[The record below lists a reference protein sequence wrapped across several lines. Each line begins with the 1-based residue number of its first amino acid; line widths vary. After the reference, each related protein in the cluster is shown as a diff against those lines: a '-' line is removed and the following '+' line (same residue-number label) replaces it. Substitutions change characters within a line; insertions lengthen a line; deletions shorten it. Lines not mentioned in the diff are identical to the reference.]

1 MKICFGC
8 FEQYDDSFDICPH
21 CGYAEGTEPELA
33 TYMRPG
39 AILKERYVIG
49 RALGHGGFSV
59 TYLAWDAL
67 LLHKVAIKEYLP
79 SEYATRRPGESRLTV
94 FTGKE
99 GEYFQFGKEKF
110 LDEAKRLSAFQDE
123 EGIVHVYDCFSANE
137 TAYLVMEYLD
147 GITLSEYLKKESAVS
162 PQGRIAPEKAIAMLT
177 PIMLSL
183 QRVHDSGMIHRDIAP
198 DNIMVLKDG
207 GVRLID
213 FGAARHAV
221 HDCGKSM
228 TVIIKDGYSPE
239 EQYNS
244 HGVQGPAA
252 DVYALSA
259 TLYQMMTGVT
269 PPGAIERGEY
279 LQQHKRDLLPPPS
292 KYNKAITKAQET
304 ALLNGMA
311 LHTQERTQSVAEL
324 YEELT
329 AQTPARR
336 VQETIR
342 KRGSFSWPLW
352 AKIAAG
358 VLTAAIAAGGVLL
371 YLNRGQKP
379 VVTKDGYVLSPNVV
393 NMQVV
398 DAVATAEKA
407 SLRLVVEGSD
417 YDAGVEQGR
426 ILSQD
431 PKSGTKL
438 EPSSD
443 LRATASLGKER
454 PAGTMGDTTSM
465 LKDAAED
472 YLTQMGI
479 SDKQIKWEYVSSSTE
494 MPGTIVDQSVTP
506 GSPLTS
512 DSKIT
517 LRVVEEPDEPVTPL
531 PEPPS
536 DGSDSDGS
544 VDIAVV
550 VPSADSYVMIRDYVG
565 QPFDTAKQD
574 LRTLSLYGVKCAL
587 RYHPSIPSGSII
599 QQSPASGE
607 QVLKGTGVYFVVS
620 LGPQKQLVPNVL
632 YKDQAEA
639 ERLLAQSGFGSA
651 AQGVTCSYVALGHV
665 AAQTP
670 LGGSEAAPGTKIG
683 LDISSDSTNQPSQSN
698 VTINQFKPLLDLQ
711 VGETFN
717 LADTLQYSGSA
728 GSIVWSSS
736 DPSSVFVDV
745 DGYVVAI
752 APGAATVTVV
762 VGGEAASCYVTVNDS
777 RPLEMV
783 GSVILEVGEEFPL
796 CQQLGD
802 IDASMVYWVSADP
815 RVASVLWNG
824 VVTGVAEGCTFVTA
838 LYAGQVKQ
846 CTVWVLDSD
855 SYIKVKRFD
864 QNTKQQDAEAAL
876 QAAGVQYAVKK
887 VHNSQ
892 VAAGC
897 VVDFQFNGY
906 SDSDYYYISG
916 TRTPDLC
923 ISSGGGTTQQPA
935 KEPAKEPAKQPEKEQ
950 PAGKA
955 SLSVVNRPSKTTYYI
970 GDKLNTTGLSVRYT
984 DTAGKT
990 QTITSGFT
998 TNADLSSAGSKQVTV
1013 TYQGVSTTFNVT
1025 VKKPSIVLKQ
1035 EKMQDGLHL
1044 SAITDPVG
1052 QRVTW
1057 SSSNPKVA
1065 YFDESGYLHAVS
1077 HGTTTITVLMSYNG
1091 VTYTDSTLLVLG
1103 DDIGQEDP
1111 VKPADYTFKIY
1122 CNLGDAYNY
1131 YGIESNIPGC
1141 NGSTVTW
1148 SVDPANADW
1157 FKDTT
1162 GAYVD
1167 SSIDCTVSASFV
1179 YNGKTYTGSIK
1190 QTAVKTAK
1198 YTFEIIFSRRILET
1212 HVAFFTIKSDIPGF
1226 WYDYADWSTT
1236 PSRYGFCSEGGA
1248 YSIDESGMKNG
1259 DTYTVTATYVYEGVT
1274 YTSSYTVTC
1283 TWAEEGNNGDTGG
1296 EDNIGGNDG
1305 NSNTTYGLVVR
1316 EISEENGYV
1325 TYGFET
1331 TIPGYTS
1338 KNMAWSIISDRGTA
1352 EAVVNGDQF
1361 IVDEC
1366 SMEYGENYTVQVQ
1379 CVYNGRTYIGKLITH
1394 AWHSRD
1400 DDDFNVIPLP

>member
-550 VPSADSYVMIRDYVG
+550 VPSADSYVTVRDYVG

-864 QNTKQQDAEAAL
+864 QNTTQHDAEAAL
-876 QAAGVQYAVKK
+876 QAAGVEYTVKQ
-887 VHNSQ
+887 VYNSPA
-892 VAAGC
+892 AAGC
-897 VVDFQFNGY
+897 VADFDFTGY

-916 TRTPDLC
+916 TRTPELS
-923 ISSGGGTTQQPA
+923 ISGGGAQQPA
-935 KEPAKEPAKQPEKEQ
+935 DTPKEPARDPEPDK

-955 SLSVVNRPSKTTYYI
+955 TLSITSRPNKTSYYI
-970 GDKLNTTGLSVRYT
+970 GDKLNTAGLTARYT
-984 DTAGKT
+984 DASGKA

-1013 TYQGVSTTFNVT
+1013 TYRDASSTFSISVKEPSVT
-1025 VKKPSIVLKQ
+1025 VTQ
-1035 EKMQDGLHL
+1035 EELNEGLRL
-1044 SAITDPVG
+1044 YATTDPAG
-1052 QRVTW
+1052 QDVTW
-1057 SSSNPKVA
+1057 SSSNPSVA
-1065 YFDESGYLHAVS
+1065 YFEGKTLHAAGS
-1077 HGTTTITVLMSYNG
+1077 GTAVISATMTYNG
-1091 VTYTDSTLLVLG
+1091 RKYSGSTTVVVG
-1103 DDIGQEDP
+1103 DRIDKEE
-1111 VKPADYTFKIY
+1111 PANYSFKIY
-1122 CNLGDAYNY
+1122 CNLNDLYNAYL
-1131 YGIESNIPGC
+1131 IDSNIPGF
-1141 NGSTVTW
+1141 NALNVTW
-1148 SVDPANADW
+1148 SVTPADADW
-1157 FKDTT
+1157 FTADG

-1167 SSIDCTVSASFV
+1167 S
-1179 YNGKTYTGSIK
+1179 
-1190 QTAVKTAK
+1190 
-1198 YTFEIIFSRRILET
+1198 
-1212 HVAFFTIKSDIPGF
+1212 TI
-1226 WYDYADWSTT
+1226 
-1236 PSRYGFCSEGGA
+1236 
-1248 YSIDESGMKNG
+1248 
-1259 DTYTVTATYVYEGVT
+1259 
-1274 YTSSYTVTC
+1274 TC
-1283 TWAEEGNNGDTGG
+1283 T
-1296 EDNIGGNDG
+1296 I
-1305 NSNTTYGLVVR
+1305 
-1316 EISEENGYV
+1316 
-1325 TYGFET
+1325 
-1331 TIPGYTS
+1331 
-1338 KNMAWSIISDRGTA
+1338 TA
-1352 EAVVNGDQF
+1352 
-1361 IVDEC
+1361 
-1366 SMEYGENYTVQVQ
+1366 SY
-1379 CVYNGRTYIGKLITH
+1379 VYNGRTYTDSMKQTAMRAEYTFGISL
-1394 AWHSRD
+1394 ASRD
-1400 DDDFNVIPLP
+1400 VAAGRASFTINTNIPGCTNSNVTWTVVSDRRGGSLWDGQYYTVDEFGMTNGESYVLNASYVYDGRTYTASCTVTCTWGSDNADGYSLSEDREDGWKDESAASGFRTAVPDCTSVAAPSEAGNMWRNRRCSRMYGGYPAPA

>member
-79 SEYATRRPGESRLTV
+79 SEYATRRPGESRLAV

-438 EPSSD
+438 EPSPRLVLARS
-443 LRATASLGKER
+443 G
-454 PAGTMGDTTSM
+454 
-465 LKDAAED
+465 
-472 YLTQMGI
+472 
-479 SDKQIKWEYVSSSTE
+479 
-494 MPGTIVDQSVTP
+494 
-506 GSPLTS
+506 
-512 DSKIT
+512 
-517 LRVVEEPDEPVTPL
+517 LRVLWE
-531 PEPPS
+531 
-536 DGSDSDGS
+536 
-544 VDIAVV
+544 
-550 VPSADSYVMIRDYVG
+550 IRR
-565 QPFDTAKQD
+565 P
-574 LRTLSLYGVKCAL
+574 
-587 RYHPSIPSGSII
+587 
-599 QQSPASGE
+599 
-607 QVLKGTGVYFVVS
+607 
-620 LGPQKQLVPNVL
+620 
-632 YKDQAEA
+632 
-639 ERLLAQSGFGSA
+639 
-651 AQGVTCSYVALGHV
+651 CSRML
-665 AAQTP
+665 
-670 LGGSEAAPGTKIG
+670 
-683 LDISSDSTNQPSQSN
+683 
-698 VTINQFKPLLDLQ
+698 
-711 VGETFN
+711 
-717 LADTLQYSGSA
+717 
-728 GSIVWSSS
+728 
-736 DPSSVFVDV
+736 
-745 DGYVVAI
+745 
-752 APGAATVTVV
+752 
-762 VGGEAASCYVTVNDS
+762 
-777 RPLEMV
+777 
-783 GSVILEVGEEFPL
+783 
-796 CQQLGD
+796 
-802 IDASMVYWVSADP
+802 
-815 RVASVLWNG
+815 
-824 VVTGVAEGCTFVTA
+824 
-838 LYAGQVKQ
+838 
-846 CTVWVLDSD
+846 
-855 SYIKVKRFD
+855 
-864 QNTKQQDAEAAL
+864 
-876 QAAGVQYAVKK
+876 
-887 VHNSQ
+887 
-892 VAAGC
+892 
-897 VVDFQFNGY
+897 
-906 SDSDYYYISG
+906 
-916 TRTPDLC
+916 
-923 ISSGGGTTQQPA
+923 
-935 KEPAKEPAKQPEKEQ
+935 
-950 PAGKA
+950 
-955 SLSVVNRPSKTTYYI
+955 
-970 GDKLNTTGLSVRYT
+970 
-984 DTAGKT
+984 
-990 QTITSGFT
+990 
-998 TNADLSSAGSKQVTV
+998 
-1013 TYQGVSTTFNVT
+1013 
-1025 VKKPSIVLKQ
+1025 
-1035 EKMQDGLHL
+1035 
-1044 SAITDPVG
+1044 
-1052 QRVTW
+1052 
-1057 SSSNPKVA
+1057 
-1065 YFDESGYLHAVS
+1065 
-1077 HGTTTITVLMSYNG
+1077 
-1091 VTYTDSTLLVLG
+1091 
-1103 DDIGQEDP
+1103 
-1111 VKPADYTFKIY
+1111 
-1122 CNLGDAYNY
+1122 
-1131 YGIESNIPGC
+1131 
-1141 NGSTVTW
+1141 
-1148 SVDPANADW
+1148 
-1157 FKDTT
+1157 
-1162 GAYVD
+1162 
-1167 SSIDCTVSASFV
+1167 
-1179 YNGKTYTGSIK
+1179 
-1190 QTAVKTAK
+1190 
-1198 YTFEIIFSRRILET
+1198 RRI
-1212 HVAFFTIKSDIPGF
+1212 I
-1226 WYDYADWSTT
+1226 
-1236 PSRYGFCSEGGA
+1236 
-1248 YSIDESGMKNG
+1248 
-1259 DTYTVTATYVYEGVT
+1259 
-1274 YTSSYTVTC
+1274 
-1283 TWAEEGNNGDTGG
+1283 
-1296 EDNIGGNDG
+1296 
-1305 NSNTTYGLVVR
+1305 
-1316 EISEENGYV
+1316 
-1325 TYGFET
+1325 
-1331 TIPGYTS
+1331 
-1338 KNMAWSIISDRGTA
+1338 
-1352 EAVVNGDQF
+1352 
-1361 IVDEC
+1361 
-1366 SMEYGENYTVQVQ
+1366 
-1379 CVYNGRTYIGKLITH
+1379 
-1394 AWHSRD
+1394 
-1400 DDDFNVIPLP
+1400 

>member
-39 AILKERYVIG
+39 AILNERYVIG

-79 SEYATRRPGESRLTV
+79 SEYATRRPGESRLTI
-94 FTGKE
+94 FSGKE

-110 LDEAKRLSAFQDE
+110 LDEAKRLSAFQNED
-123 EGIVHVYDCFSANE
+123 GIVHVYDCFSANE

-147 GITLSEYLKKESAVS
+147 GITLSEYLKKEAAVS
-162 PQGRIAPEKAIAMLT
+162 PQGRIAPEEAISMLT
-177 PIMLSL
+177 PVMLSL

-198 DNIMVLKDG
+198 DNIMLLKDG

-244 HGVQGPAA
+244 HSVQGPAA

-259 TLYQMMTGVT
+259 TLYQMITGIT

-279 LQQHKRDLLPPPS
+279 LQKHKRDMLPPPS
-292 KYNKAITKAQET
+292 KFNKAVTKTQDT
-304 ALLNGMA
+304 AILNGMA
-311 LHTQERTQSVAEL
+311 LHTQDRTQSVAEL

-329 AQTPARR
+329 AQTPVRR

-342 KRGSFSWPLW
+342 KRSSFSWPLW
-352 AKIAAG
+352 AKITAG
-358 VLTAAIAAGGVLL
+358 VLAAAIAAGGVLL
-371 YLNRGQKP
+371 YLNRKP
-379 VVTKDGYVLSPNVV
+379 KTDTAAEDGSYVLSPNVV

-398 DAVATAEKA
+398 NAVTAAEDA
-407 SLRLVVEGSD
+407 SLHLVVEGSD

-426 ILSQD
+426 ILTQNPD
-431 PKSGTKL
+431 PGTKL
-438 EPSSD
+438 APASD
-443 LRATASLGKER
+443 LLATASLGKER
-454 PAGTMGDTTSM
+454 PVGVMDDMSSM

-472 YLTQMGI
+472 HLTRMGL
-479 SDKQIKWEYVSSSTE
+479 SDVQINWEYVASDDE
-494 MPGTIVDQSVTP
+494 MPGTIVSQSVTA
-506 GSPLTS
+506 GSTLTPS
-512 DSKIT
+512 SNVTISVAQPSQT
-517 LRVVEEPDEPVTPL
+517 PVTPV
-531 PEPPS
+531 PTTPS
-536 DGSDSDGS
+536 NGSSSSGSSGS
-544 VDIAVV
+544 VDISEL
-550 VPSADSYVMIRDYVG
+550 VPSEDSYVTVRDYVG
-565 QPFDTAKQD
+565 QSFDTAKAD
-574 LRTLSLYGVKCAL
+574 LRTVSLYGVKCEL

-599 QQSPASGE
+599 EQSPVFGKK
-607 QVLKGTGVYFVVS
+607 VLKGSGVYFVVS

-632 YKDQAEA
+632 YKEQGEA

-651 AQGVTCSYVALGHV
+651 PKAVTSSYVAPGHV

-670 LGGSEAAPGTKIG
+670 LGGSEAAPGTKIS
-683 LDISSDSTNQPSQSN
+683 LDISSDSTSQPTQSN
-698 VTINQFKPLLDLQ
+698 VTIDQFKAELDLQ
-711 VGETFN
+711 VGKSFN
-717 LADTLQYSGSA
+717 LANSLQYSGSA
-728 GSIVWSSS
+728 ASIVWSSS
-736 DPSSVFVDV
+736 DPSSVTVDKSGLV
-745 DGYVVAI
+745 EAF
-752 APGAATVTVV
+752 APGASTITVV
-762 VGGEAASCYVTVNDS
+762 VGGEAATCYVTVNDS
-777 RPLEMV
+777 RPLEMA

-796 CQQLGD
+796 SQQVD
-802 IDASMVYWVSADP
+802 IDAGLVYWISADP

-824 VVTGVAEGCTFVTA
+824 VVTGVSEGCTFVTA

-1025 VKKPSIVLKQ
+1025 VKTPSVTVTQ
-1035 EKMQDGLHL
+1035 EELNEGLRL
-1044 SAITDPVG
+1044 YATTDPAG
-1052 QRVTW
+1052 QDVTW
-1057 SSSNPKVA
+1057 SSSNPSVA
-1065 YFDESGYLHAVS
+1065 YFEGKTLHAAGS
-1077 HGTTTITVLMSYNG
+1077 GTAVISATMTYNG
-1091 VTYTDSTLLVLG
+1091 REYSGSTTVVVG
-1103 DDIGQEDP
+1103 DRMDKEE
-1111 VKPADYTFKIY
+1111 PANYSFKIY
-1122 CNLGDAYNY
+1122 CNLYDLYNAYL
-1131 YGIESNIPGC
+1131 IDSNIPGF
-1141 NGSTVTW
+1141 NALNVTW
-1148 SVDPANADW
+1148 SVTPADADW
-1157 FKDTT
+1157 STVDG

-1167 SSIDCTVSASFV
+1167 S
-1179 YNGKTYTGSIK
+1179 
-1190 QTAVKTAK
+1190 
-1198 YTFEIIFSRRILET
+1198 
-1212 HVAFFTIKSDIPGF
+1212 TI
-1226 WYDYADWSTT
+1226 T
-1236 PSRYGFCSEGGA
+1236 C
-1248 YSIDESGMKNG
+1248 
-1259 DTYTVTATYVYEGVT
+1259 TVTA
-1274 YTSSYTVTC
+1274 SY
-1283 TWAEEGNNGDTGG
+1283 
-1296 EDNIGGNDG
+1296 
-1305 NSNTTYGLVVR
+1305 
-1316 EISEENGYV
+1316 
-1325 TYGFET
+1325 
-1331 TIPGYTS
+1331 
-1338 KNMAWSIISDRGTA
+1338 
-1352 EAVVNGDQF
+1352 
-1361 IVDEC
+1361 
-1366 SMEYGENYTVQVQ
+1366 
-1379 CVYNGRTYIGKLITH
+1379 VYNGRTYTDSMKQAADQVKYT
-1394 AWHSRD
+1394 
-1400 DDDFNVIPLP
+1400 FNIVPVYPVTGDRLVFRIETNIPNFNAANVQWAPGPAAVTGWVEGGQYVIDRTSLSANISYWLYAIYFYNGVNYTTSISISSDQ